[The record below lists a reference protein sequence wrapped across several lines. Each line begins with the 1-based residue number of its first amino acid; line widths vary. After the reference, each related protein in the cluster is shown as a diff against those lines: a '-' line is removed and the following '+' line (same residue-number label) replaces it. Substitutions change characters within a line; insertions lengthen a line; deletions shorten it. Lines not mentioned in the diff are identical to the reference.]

1 MRILITGIC
10 GFVGSRI
17 AQTIRENLSGS
28 TIFGIDN
35 FSRTGAYLN
44 KSLLESLGIQVFSGD
59 IRLSSDVDAL
69 PPADWVIDAAAN
81 PSVLAG
87 LQGSTG
93 PRQLLEH
100 NLQSTINILEYCRK
114 SSAGFLLISTS
125 RVYSVSALANIP
137 VESTGDAFVLK
148 QGKKL
153 AGGLTES
160 GINEAFSTQAPVSLY
175 GSTKIASETIALEY
189 GEAFDLPVWV
199 NRCGVLAGAGQF
211 GRPDQG
217 IISFWI
223 NSWLRKRPLKYIRF
237 SGSGLQVRDCFHP
250 RDLAQII
257 LKQMQYSGTDRP
269 RMVNLG
275 GGLDNSFSLKQLSD
289 WCASTIC
296 EQGVAPSNDERPYD
310 APWIVMDSAVASEH
324 WDWKAETSLD
334 AIFAETLDHA
344 KANTDWLKISGVD

>member
-10 GFVGSRI
+10 GFVGSKI
-17 AQTIRENLSGS
+17 AQVIREHLPSA

-44 KSLLESLGIQVFSGD
+44 KTVLESVGIQVFSGD
-59 IRLSSDVDAL
+59 IRLASDVDAL

-87 LQGSTG
+87 LEGSTG

-100 NLQSTINILEYCRK
+100 NLQSTINMLEYCRRCG
-114 SSAGFLLISTS
+114 AGFLLISTS
-125 RVYSVSALANIP
+125 RVYSVPILANIP
-137 VESTGDAFVLK
+137 VESTDDAFVLQ
-148 QGKKL
+148 QGRKL
-153 AGGLTES
+153 ANGLTES

-175 GSTKIASETIALEY
+175 GSTKIASEALALEY
-189 GEAFDLPVWV
+189 GEAFGLPVWI

-223 NSWLRKRPLKYIRF
+223 NSWLRKRSLKYIGF

-250 RDLAQII
+250 RDLAQI
-257 LKQMQYSGTDRP
+257 LMKQMQHSGTDRP
-269 RMVNLG
+269 RLVNLG
-275 GGLDNSFSLKQLSD
+275 GGLDRSFSLKQLSD
-289 WCASTIC
+289 WCASAIG
-296 EQGVAPSNDERPYD
+296 EHDVAASDDERAYD
-310 APWIVMDSAVASEH
+310 APWIVMDSAVAAEN
-324 WDWKAETSLD
+324 WDWQAETGLYE
-334 AIFAETLDHA
+334 IFEETLDHA
-344 KANTDWLKISGVD
+344 KMNPDWLKISGVD